1 MHGMGAPYQFVE
13 GFIFKMRQNGPDG
26 PAVIKIAVKADCVKL
41 FPVLPD
47 QTDHLWG
54 NARKAVAF
62 IAARAHPGGQRQSS
76 QAPYGLKGPARPG
89 VNFGQLDIVKGD
101 TLTVLGRFTIYGG
114 STLEMKDG
122 RLVRKADGPDHNL
135 SFYDRLER
143 KPSFKG
149 KEGADGLEA
158 FKAWVQKNLK
168 KAADG
173 ATGTVEVRFVVGRN
187 GGIQEVQAIKGGTPA
202 MRAEAVRVV
211 QSAPKW
217 KPALS
222 DGSPVRMPYTLEVRF

>member
-1 MHGMGAPYQFVE
+1 MMKKLLLLLALV
-13 GFIFKMRQNGPDG
+13 
-26 PAVIKIAVKADCVKL
+26 PAVCLAQPRQLSVKEFLKL
-41 FPVLPD
+41 QASDTTSYLV
-47 QTDHLWG
+47 QG
-54 NARKAVAF
+54 VVAKVRSTTSGSF
-62 IAARAHPGGQRQSS
+62 YLEDRTGTLLV
-76 QAPYGLKGPARPG
+76 YGLQDLAQPG
-89 VNFGQLDIVKGD
+89 KNFSQLDIVKGD

-143 KPSFKG
+143 KPAFKG

-217 KPALS
+217 KPAIS

>member
-1 MHGMGAPYQFVE
+1 MKKLLSLLALVPVFCMAQPRQLSVKEFLKLQVSDTTSYLVHGVVAKVRSSTSGSFYLE
-13 GFIFKMRQNGPDG
+13 DG
-26 PAVIKIAVKADCVKL
+26 TGTLLV
-41 FPVLPD
+41 
-47 QTDHLWG
+47 
-54 NARKAVAF
+54 
-62 IAARAHPGGQRQSS
+62 
-76 QAPYGLKGPARPG
+76 YGLQDPAQPG
-89 VNFGQLDIVKGD
+89 KNFNQLDIVKGD

-149 KEGADGLEA
+149 KEGAEGLEA

-173 ATGTVEVRFVVGRN
+173 GQGPVEVRFVIGRN
-187 GGIQEVQAIKGGTPA
+187 GGVQEVQAIKGGTSA

-217 KPALS
+217 KPAIS
-222 DGSPVRMPYTLEVRF
+222 DGSAVRMPYTIEVQF

>member
-1 MHGMGAPYQFVE
+1 MKKLLLLLALV
-13 GFIFKMRQNGPDG
+13 
-26 PAVIKIAVKADCVKL
+26 PAVCLAQPRQLSVKEFLKL
-41 FPVLPD
+41 QASDTTSYLV
-47 QTDHLWG
+47 QG
-54 NARKAVAF
+54 VVAKVRSTTSGSF
-62 IAARAHPGGQRQSS
+62 YLEDRTGTLLV
-76 QAPYGLKGPARPG
+76 YGLKDPAQPG

-143 KPSFKG
+143 KPAFKG

-217 KPALS
+217 KPAIS

>member
-1 MHGMGAPYQFVE
+1 MKKLLFLVALVPSLCLAQP
-13 GFIFKMRQNGPDG
+13 RQLSVKEFLKLQASDTTSYLVQGVVSKVRSATSGSFYLEDG
-26 PAVIKIAVKADCVKL
+26 TGTLLV
-41 FPVLPD
+41 
-47 QTDHLWG
+47 
-54 NARKAVAF
+54 
-62 IAARAHPGGQRQSS
+62 
-76 QAPYGLKGPARPG
+76 YGLKDPSRPG
-89 VNFGQLDIVKGD
+89 INFGQMDIVKGD

-114 STLEMKDG
+114 TTLEMKDG

-149 KEGADGLEA
+149 QEGAQGLEA

-168 KAADG
+168 KASDG
-173 ATGTVEVRFVVGRN
+173 GTGIVEVRFVVGRN
-187 GGIQEVQAIKGGTPA
+187 GGVQEVQAIKGGTAA

-217 KPALS
+217 KPAVS
-222 DGSPVRMPYTLEVRF
+222 DGSTVRIPYTIEVRF

>member
-1 MHGMGAPYQFVE
+1 
-13 GFIFKMRQNGPDG
+13 MRKLLLLLALMPVFCMAQPRQLS
-26 PAVIKIAVKADCVKL
+26 VKEFLKL
-41 FPVLPD
+41 QVSDTTSYLV
-47 QTDHLWG
+47 QG
-54 NARKAVAF
+54 VVAKV
-62 IAARAHPGGQRQSS
+62 RSS
-76 QAPYGLKGPARPG
+76 TSGSFYLEDNTGTLLVYGLQDPAQPG
-89 VNFGQLDIVKGD
+89 KNFNQMDIVKGD

-122 RLVRKADGPDHNL
+122 RLIRKADGPEHNL

-149 KEGADGLEA
+149 KEGAEGLNA

-173 ATGTVEVRFVVGRN
+173 GQGTVEVRFVIGRN
-187 GGIQEVQAIKGGTPA
+187 GGVQEVQAIKGGTSA

-217 KPALS
+217 KPAIS
-222 DGSPVRMPYTLEVRF
+222 DGSPVRMPYTIEVKF

>member
-1 MHGMGAPYQFVE
+1 MMKKLLLLLALV
-13 GFIFKMRQNGPDG
+13 
-26 PAVIKIAVKADCVKL
+26 PAVCLAQPRQLSVKEFLKL
-41 FPVLPD
+41 QASDTTSYLV
-47 QTDHLWG
+47 QG
-54 NARKAVAF
+54 VVAKVRSTTSGSF
-62 IAARAHPGGQRQSS
+62 YLEDRTGTLLV
-76 QAPYGLKGPARPG
+76 YGLKDPAQPG

-168 KAADG
+168 RPADG

-217 KPALS
+217 KPAIS

>member
-1 MHGMGAPYQFVE
+1 MKKLLLLLALV
-13 GFIFKMRQNGPDG
+13 
-26 PAVIKIAVKADCVKL
+26 PAVCLAQPRQLSVKEFLKL
-41 FPVLPD
+41 QASDTTSYLV
-47 QTDHLWG
+47 QG
-54 NARKAVAF
+54 VVAKVRSTTSGSF
-62 IAARAHPGGQRQSS
+62 YLEDRTGTLLV
-76 QAPYGLKGPARPG
+76 YGLKDPAQPG

-173 ATGTVEVRFVVGRN
+173 ATGTVAVRFVVGRN

-217 KPALS
+217 KPAIS

>member
-1 MHGMGAPYQFVE
+1 MKKLLLLLALMPVFCMAQP
-13 GFIFKMRQNGPDG
+13 RQLS
-26 PAVIKIAVKADCVKL
+26 VKEFLKL
-41 FPVLPD
+41 QVSDTTSYLV
-47 QTDHLWG
+47 QG
-54 NARKAVAF
+54 VVAKV
-62 IAARAHPGGQRQSS
+62 RSS
-76 QAPYGLKGPARPG
+76 TSGSFYLEDNTGTLLVYGLQDPAQPG
-89 VNFGQLDIVKGD
+89 KNFNQMDIVKGD

-122 RLVRKADGPDHNL
+122 RLIRKADGPDHNL

-149 KEGADGLEA
+149 KEGAEGLNA

-173 ATGTVEVRFVVGRN
+173 GQGTVEVRFVIGRN
-187 GGIQEVQAIKGGTPA
+187 GGVQEVQAIKGGTSA

-217 KPALS
+217 KPAIS
-222 DGSPVRMPYTLEVRF
+222 DGSPVRMPYTIEVKF

>member
-1 MHGMGAPYQFVE
+1 MKKLLLLLALV
-13 GFIFKMRQNGPDG
+13 
-26 PAVIKIAVKADCVKL
+26 PAVCLAQPRQLSVKEFLKL
-41 FPVLPD
+41 QASDTTSYLV
-47 QTDHLWG
+47 QG
-54 NARKAVAF
+54 VVAKVRSATSGSF
-62 IAARAHPGGQRQSS
+62 YLEDRTGTLLV
-76 QAPYGLKGPARPG
+76 YGLKDPAQPG

-122 RLVRKADGPDHNL
+122 RLVRKTDGPDHNL

-143 KPSFKG
+143 KPAFKG

-173 ATGTVEVRFVVGRN
+173 ATGTVKVRFVVGRN
-187 GGIQEVQAIKGGTPA
+187 GGIQEVQAVQGGTPA

-217 KPALS
+217 KPAIS

>member
-1 MHGMGAPYQFVE
+1 MMKKLLLLLALV
-13 GFIFKMRQNGPDG
+13 
-26 PAVIKIAVKADCVKL
+26 PAVCLAQPRQLSVKEFLKL
-41 FPVLPD
+41 QASDTTSYLV
-47 QTDHLWG
+47 QG
-54 NARKAVAF
+54 VVAKVRSTTSGSF
-62 IAARAHPGGQRQSS
+62 YLEDRTGTLLV
-76 QAPYGLKGPARPG
+76 YGLKDPAQPG

-101 TLTVLGRFTIYGG
+101 TLTVMGRFTIYGG

-217 KPALS
+217 KPAIS
-222 DGSPVRMPYTLEVRF
+222 DGSPVRMPYTTLEVRF